1 MDTDLILVIGITIFA
16 LAIPSLLQAWVDG
29 RVPRTGAIMVLIS
42 GVLVVAAI
50 LQHGRGYTFSEIPNV
65 FFSVIG
71 RYIH

>member
-16 LAIPSLLQAWVDG
+16 LAIPPLLQAWVDG

-50 LQHGRGYTFSEIPNV
+50 SQHGRGYTFSEIPNV